1 MYKLLQQNTWIQ
13 YIIFYLYR
21 QEQCMNSYNKTLLN
35 TQTKHG
41 VIGVKRRLNAPEA
54 ILPWLCGRTAVG
66 YRSQFCT

>member
-1 MYKLLQQNTWIQ
+1 
-13 YIIFYLYR
+13 
-21 QEQCMNSYNKTLLN
+21 MNSYNKTLLN